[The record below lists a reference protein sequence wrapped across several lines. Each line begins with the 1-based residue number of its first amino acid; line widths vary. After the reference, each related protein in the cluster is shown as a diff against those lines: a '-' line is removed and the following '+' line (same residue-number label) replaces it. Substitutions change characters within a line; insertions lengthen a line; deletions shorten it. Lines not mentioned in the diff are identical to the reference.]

1 MRKHTILSTP
11 LFYYLG
17 VVGIASL
24 LRIPYLGVFPPG
36 QDSILVMRL
45 ATALMS
51 IVSILIFMLLVHKL
65 FGKTNLTV
73 ASGLVLT
80 MMPWHIEQSRVYSQ
94 PMLGL
99 AVLLGGIVCYFYL
112 GKSLLRLMG
121 SVFSLVVFSLVYPDF
136 WLFSLT
142 WQLPEVSNYLHNLF
156 KLISV
161 EFLFYKNDSFWWGGL
176 RNWGALQPTFIPL
189 FIIGLFE
196 IAKKIKFTHICF
208 TIPFLIIWFIAAA
221 NPKFPE
227 GREFFLTAPYLGM
240 IITFGVIKVFE
251 QYKTSEIITK
261 LLIIAYLL
269 FITYEYTLFVH
280 YYVKHYSLRIEN
292 EIPHEKRDF

>member
-1 MRKHTILSTP
+1 MKKHTILSTP

-17 VVGIASL
+17 VVGIATL

-36 QDSILVMRL
+36 EVSIFITRL
-45 ATALMS
+45 ATALVS

-65 FGKTNLTV
+65 FGKTNVTV
-73 ASGLVLT
+73 TSGLVLT
-80 MMPWHIEQSRVYSQ
+80 MMPWYIEQSRVYSP

-99 AVLLGGIVCYFYL
+99 TALLGGVLCYLYL
-112 GKSLLRLMG
+112 RKPLLRMTGLA
-121 SVFSLVVFSLVYPDF
+121 VSLAIFYIVYPDF
-136 WLFSLT
+136 WLFSQKF
-142 WQLPEVSNYLHNLF
+142 QLPGIFNYLHNLF

-196 IAKKIKFTHICF
+196 IAKKIKFTHIRF
-208 TIPFLIIWFIAAA
+208 TFPFLIIWFIAAA

-227 GREFFLTAPYLGM
+227 GREFFLITPYLGL
-240 IITFGVIKVFE
+240 IVSFGVIKVFE
-251 QYKTSEIITK
+251 QYKISKIITK

-269 FITYEYTLFVH
+269 FITYEYTLFAH
-280 YYVKHYSLRIEN
+280 FYVKHYSLRIEN